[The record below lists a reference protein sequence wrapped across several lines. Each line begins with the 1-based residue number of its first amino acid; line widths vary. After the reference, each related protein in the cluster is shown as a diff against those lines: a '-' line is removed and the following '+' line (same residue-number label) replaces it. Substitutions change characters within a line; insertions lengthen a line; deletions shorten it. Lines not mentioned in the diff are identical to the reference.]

1 MYIIWAILGFSLL
14 IIVHELGHFTLAKLN
29 GIRVEEFS
37 IGMGPEVYSHKGKET
52 QYSLRLLPIG
62 GYVKMMGEEEAVDDE
77 RSFSNKSPLRRLSVI
92 LAGAFMNIV
101 LAFVCFALVYSN
113 VGFVENTID
122 SIVADSAAEE
132 AGLQPGDKLLKIN
145 GNKIYTSDEITMEMY
160 YNNGKTIDLLV
171 EREGKK
177 LDFELTPKLVNSS
190 NGDYYQIGFAYERV
204 TEPTFGQTLRYTYRQ
219 TISTVKVTYKSLA
232 MLVTGKLNLKTDI
245 GGPVTMIR
253 MSGKAAQSGWQTL
266 CNFLGIISI
275 NLAVFNLL
283 PFPALDGGWALIL
296 LIEFITKKKVP
307 DKIVGTLNYVGFI
320 ILMGFMLIVT
330 LKDIIFPVAL

>member
-1 MYIIWAILGFSLL
+1 
-14 IIVHELGHFTLAKLN
+14 
-29 GIRVEEFS
+29 
-37 IGMGPEVYSHKGKET
+37 
-52 QYSLRLLPIG
+52 
-62 GYVKMMGEEEAVDDE
+62 
-77 RSFSNKSPLRRLSVI
+77 
-92 LAGAFMNIV
+92 
-101 LAFVCFALVYSN
+101 
-113 VGFVENTID
+113 
-122 SIVADSAAEE
+122 
-132 AGLQPGDKLLKIN
+132 
-145 GNKIYTSDEITMEMY
+145 
-160 YNNGKTIDLLV
+160 
-171 EREGKK
+171 
-177 LDFELTPKLVNSS
+177 
-190 NGDYYQIGFAYERV
+190 
-204 TEPTFGQTLRYTYRQ
+204 
-219 TISTVKVTYKSLA
+219 